1 MDKERLADIIDRIT
15 SNTATDED
23 LAVYNAWCDAMQ
35 EQEPEINDLA
45 GQESRTWKKI
55 RQQTGLA
62 PKPKVVGWRIAAAAL
77 LTGVIAGSVLFFRH
91 SGDRQVTPAAPSAVA
106 ALSHDVPSGKNTAT
120 LILANGKKILL
131 ADVQQGKL
139 AAQTG
144 AEITK
149 TADGTLEYRPV
160 SAGTTAAPQY
170 NTLSTARGEQYQIT
184 LPDGTR
190 VWLNASTTLTFP
202 TSFAGMNTRQ
212 VEVNGEAYFEV
223 PSDPAHPFVVRTN
236 RQNIK
241 VLGTHFNVNNYPDEP
256 FAKTTLLEGAIK
268 INDQKVLQ
276 PGQQAISSANGT
288 LNITKVS
295 TEGIVAWKNGY
306 FEFND
311 ENIYE
316 VMRKI
321 ARWYDVE
328 VIYEG
333 NIPTNGMEG
342 TISRFENVS
351 KVLHTI
357 QQAGLL
363 KFRIEQQKIYVSQ
376 Y

>member
-23 LAVYNAWCDAMQ
+23 LAAYNAWCDAMQ
-35 EQEPEINDLA
+35 EQEPEINNLA
-45 GQESRTWKKI
+45 GLESRTWKKI

-77 LTGVIAGSVLFFRH
+77 LTGVIAGSVLLFRH
-91 SGDRQVTPAAPSAVA
+91 SGDKQALPAASTVA
-106 ALSHDVPSGKNTAT
+106 AMPHDIPSGKNTAT
-120 LILANGKKILL
+120 LTLANGKKILL

-144 AEITK
+144 SEISK

-160 SAGTTAAPQY
+160 SAGTAATPQY

-223 PSDPAHPFVVRTN
+223 PGDPAHPFVVLTN
-236 RQNIK
+236 RQRIK

-276 PGQQAISSANGT
+276 PGQQAISSANGA

-363 KFRIEQQKIYVSQ
+363 KFRIEQKKIYVSQ